1 MSQENHRHEQADH
14 VREAVAEHLE
24 DLEDRFTAEAA
35 LLANR
40 QSNEPALTLDD
51 LDAERDLLR

>member
-24 DLEDRFTAEAA
+24 DLEDRFTADFGSADTPVQDLIEYMK
-35 LLANR
+35 
-40 QSNEPALTLDD
+40 TLN
-51 LDAERDLLR
+51 AEN